1 VLSNVEI
8 GRRGWDAL
16 NRGDIDEVLRYVHPD
31 VEWSP
36 AQGPGG
42 IEGTV
47 IRGRDAYERW
57 VREDLPE
64 SWEEFHGEDL
74 EFTELPDGR
83 VLLLGYIRARGRA
96 SGAEV
101 RVPFGQVARFE
112 NGMVIELLGFLD
124 HAGARKEGGLSEGK
138 QDAPLP

>member
-1 VLSNVEI
+1 
-8 GRRGWDAL
+8 
-16 NRGDIDEVLRYVHPD
+16 VLRYVHPN

-47 IRGRDAYERW
+47 IQGRAEYERW

-64 SWEEFHGEDL
+64 SWQEFHGEDL

-83 VLLLGYIRARGRA
+83 ILLLGYIRARGRA
-96 SGAEV
+96 SGAEI

-112 NGMVIELLGFLD
+112 DGMVVELHGFLD
-124 HAGARKEGGLSEGK
+124 HASARAAAGMGE
-138 QDAPLP
+138 

>member
-1 VLSNVEI
+1 M
-8 GRRGWDAL
+8 
-16 NRGDIDEVLRYVHPD
+16 
-31 VEWSP
+31 EWSP

-47 IRGRDAYERW
+47 IRGRAAYERW

-64 SWEEFHGEDL
+64 SWQEFRGEDL
-74 EFTELPDGR
+74 EFIELPAGR

-96 SGAEV
+96 SGAEI

-112 NGMVIELLGFLD
+112 DGMVVSLEGFLD
-124 HAGARKEGGLSEGK
+124 HAAAREAAGLSE
-138 QDAPLP
+138 

>member
-1 VLSNVEI
+1 MEI
-8 GRRGWDAL
+8 GRRGWEAL
-16 NRGDIDEVLRYVHPD
+16 NRGDLEEVLRYIHPD

-42 IEGTV
+42 IEGIV
-47 IRGRDAYERW
+47 IRGRAEYERW

-64 SWEEFHGEDL
+64 SWREFHGEDL

-96 SGAEV
+96 SGAEI
-101 RVPFGQVARFE
+101 RVPFGQVAKFRD
-112 NGMVIELLGFLD
+112 GMVVKIEGFLD
-124 HAGARKEGGLSEGK
+124 HAGARAAASLS
-138 QDAPLP
+138 D